1 MRLLGLQ
8 GGGLRQILSIG
19 SQTVA
24 IDQFEMAGCPYPPDS
39 DAASLWF
46 QHLALVVVDIAEAHA
61 RLRDIAPISIDG
73 PQQLPASSGGV
84 LAFKFRDQDGH
95 PFEFVQFSR
104 ANMPATWKGRSPAP
118 GQIALGVDHSAISVH
133 DAEAGVAFYA
143 DLGLKQG
150 KRTFNA
156 GPAQQRL
163 DDLKNVEVSVV
174 PMIPET
180 AAPHVELLAYQAPQ
194 GDRIPPWRAN
204 DVAAT
209 RILWRGDKADL
220 LSNPDG
226 HLQQIEP

>member
-1 MRLLGLQ
+1 
-8 GGGLRQILSIG
+8 
-19 SQTVA
+19 
-24 IDQFEMAGCPYPPDS
+24 
-39 DAASLWF
+39 
-46 QHLALVVVDIAEAHA
+46 
-61 RLRDIAPISIDG
+61 
-73 PQQLPASSGGV
+73 
-84 LAFKFRDQDGH
+84 
-95 PFEFVQFSR
+95 
-104 ANMPATWKGRSPAP
+104 MPATWKDKTALP
-118 GQIALGVDHSAISVH
+118 GEIALGIDHSAISVH
-133 DAEAGVAFYA
+133 DADTSVAFYA

-180 AAPHVELLAYQAPQ
+180 SAPHLELLAYQAPQ
-194 GDRIPPWRAN
+194 GDRIPRWRAN

-220 LSNPDG
+220 LSDPNG